1 MLGTQMVAKGLDFEN
16 VTLVGVL
23 NADLSLH
30 NDDYRSEERTFDLL
44 TQVVGRA
51 GRGKERGRAVIQ
63 TLNPENGV
71 IRLSQAQDY
80 DAFFQNEITI
90 RKIMTYPPYCDICT
104 LNCICEDENKA
115 LQSAHLLL
123 DELRQSAQRDYPS
136 LHLIVLPVMPPR
148 IARMNNKFRYRII
161 IKCKNSVSFR
171 KMISSLLCRFQALP
185 QFRDV
190 TFVADMN
197 PETLI

>member
-1 MLGTQMVAKGLDFEN
+1 M
-16 VTLVGVL
+16 GVL

-30 NDDYRSEERTFDLL
+30 NDDFRSEERTFDLL

-51 GRGKERGRAVIQ
+51 GRGKEKGRAVIQ
-63 TLNPENGV
+63 TLNPENDV
-71 IRLSQAQDY
+71 IRLSQSQDY
-80 DAFFQNEITI
+80 DAFFKNEILI
-90 RKIMTYPPYCDICT
+90 RKVMTYPPYCDICT
-104 LNCICEDENKA
+104 LNCICENETKA
-115 LQSAHLLL
+115 LQSARLLL
-123 DELRQSAQRDYPS
+123 DELRETAKTEFPQ

-161 IKCKNSVSFR
+161 IKCKNNAAFR
-171 KMISSLLCRFQALP
+171 SMIALLLRRFQALP

-190 TFVADMN
+190 TFTADIN